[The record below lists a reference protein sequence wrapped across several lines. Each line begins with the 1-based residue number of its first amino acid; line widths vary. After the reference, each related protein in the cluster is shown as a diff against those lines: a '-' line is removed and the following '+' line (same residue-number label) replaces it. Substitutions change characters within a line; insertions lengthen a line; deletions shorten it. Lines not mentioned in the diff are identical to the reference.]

1 METLMFAALVFIAL
15 CQTACL
21 VLLILT
27 AKREKA
33 EKPVEAEPVKTGEYE
48 DYLEKLWQQG
58 LNGIM
63 SYGIDQAVGKRRSD
77 E

>member
-1 METLMFAALVFIAL
+1 METLMFAALVFISL

-27 AKREKA
+27 ARREKA
-33 EKPVEAEPVKTGEYE
+33 EKPVAPEPVKTGEYE

>member
-15 CQTACL
+15 CQMACL

-33 EKPVEAEPVKTGEYE
+33 EKEIEAEPVNPGEYE

-63 SYGIDQAVGKRRSD
+63 SYGIDNAKGKRRSD

>member
-27 AKREKA
+27 ARRDKA
-33 EKPVEAEPVKTGEYE
+33 EKTEEQETVNPGEYE
-48 DYLEKLWQQG
+48 EYLEKLWQQG

>member
-1 METLMFAALVFIAL
+1 METLMFAALVFISL

-27 AKREKA
+27 ARREKRK
-33 EKPVEAEPVKTGEYE
+33 KPEEQETVNPGEYE

>member
-1 METLMFAALVFIAL
+1 METLIFAILLLTVM
-15 CQTACL
+15 CL
-21 VLLILT
+21 AESIVLLIL
-27 AKREKA
+27 AARREKA
-33 EKPVEAEPVKTGEYE
+33 EKPVVPEPVKTGEYE